1 MRLVVVQ
8 NVLRFC
14 QPLQTS
20 SEGKRKRKAELVE
33 QAFNAHSMKLV
44 KVSEEESEN
53 ENLIMAELLATDEG
67 VLPDPASI
75 LKSNC
80 SRNLTI
86 FPEFTS
92 PDVCNYLLGKTD
104 EYSEETQ
111 NILKALRVI
120 NFSKMVC
127 LFPLFAPHSP
137 EPRLGVGVSSPV
149 CHAEIRPLFLKYRCS
164 TVTSHFHLHL
174 LLLCW

>member
-53 ENLIMAELLATDEG
+53 ENLIMAELLATVEG
-67 VLPDPASI
+67 VLPDPASL
-75 LKSNC
+75 LK
-80 SRNLTI
+80 L
-86 FPEFTS
+86 
-92 PDVCNYLLGKTD
+92 
-104 EYSEETQ
+104 
-111 NILKALRVI
+111 
-120 NFSKMVC
+120 
-127 LFPLFAPHSP
+127 
-137 EPRLGVGVSSPV
+137 
-149 CHAEIRPLFLKYRCS
+149 
-164 TVTSHFHLHL
+164 
-174 LLLCW
+174 

>member
-1 MRLVVVQ
+1 MRLVVIE

-14 QPLQTS
+14 RSLQTS
-20 SEGKRKRKAELVE
+20 SKENVKVRPSWLSWRLMLIQWSSRKCLKRKVK
-33 QAFNAHSMKLV
+33 MKIL
-44 KVSEEESEN
+44 SWPN
-53 ENLIMAELLATDEG
+53 Y
-67 VLPDPASI
+67 LPQTRVFYQTQHRYWNRIVVGTSQYFQSSPLQMYA
-75 LKSNC
+75 
-80 SRNLTI
+80 TI
-86 FPEFTS
+86 FWERLTS
-92 PDVCNYLLGKTD
+92 TLKKP
-104 EYSEETQ
+104 Q